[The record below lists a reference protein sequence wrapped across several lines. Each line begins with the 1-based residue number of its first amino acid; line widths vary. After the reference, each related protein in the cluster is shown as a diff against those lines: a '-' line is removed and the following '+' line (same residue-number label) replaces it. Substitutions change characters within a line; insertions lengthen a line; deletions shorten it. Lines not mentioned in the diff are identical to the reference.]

1 MSSSP
6 DDMQPDG
13 MQPQPRK
20 RRKAAICQADI
31 KNEAE
36 AGTEKEAEKGGGGRA
51 AWGVAHHTYF
61 GYHIYNI
68 LKAEQARC
76 S

>member
-36 AGTEKEAEKGGGGRA
+36 AGTEEEAEKGGGRQGRLGGGPPYIF
-51 AWGVAHHTYF
+51 WIPY
-61 GYHIYNI
+61 I
-68 LKAEQARC
+68 
-76 S
+76 